1 MKISFLLISTL
12 VLSNHLQAKIIF
24 DTAYL
29 VEKENI
35 EIDFKIQAGK
45 NSKVIAS
52 LLDKESAFKG
62 LYLRVEG
69 QKSLDSSVYNRKIA
83 LELELFENGWR
94 ESKLDL
100 DTGLYYEDTL
110 PSISESI
117 NGSMKVLSGLDW
129 LDSSI
134 HLPEKLIDF
143 CLETKPSNEGCD
155 LVDVVYVLYRCSKET
170 DYKKK
175 EISKYFKIIEEIIF
189 SHYKS
194 DEGGFS
200 YFINNSQEYYYGLK
214 VTNGN
219 NVADIHGTILLL
231 WAISMI
237 YDFENEENQLFNIIK
252 P

>member
-1 MKISFLLISTL
+1 LYQVGNENKLE
-12 VLSNHLQAKIIF
+12 
-24 DTAYL
+24 YL
-29 VEKENI
+29 E
-35 EIDFKIQAGK
+35 
-45 NSKVIAS
+45 
-52 LLDKESAFKG
+52 
-62 LYLRVEG
+62 
-69 QKSLDSSVYNRKIA
+69 
-83 LELELFENGWR
+83 FENKTRDINEFLSSFNWNRPWHAGAQFSALCVFNSTQLKDENR
-94 ESKLDL
+94 RNGINDLNKFIESKLDL

-219 NVADIHGTILLL
+219 NAADIHGTILLL